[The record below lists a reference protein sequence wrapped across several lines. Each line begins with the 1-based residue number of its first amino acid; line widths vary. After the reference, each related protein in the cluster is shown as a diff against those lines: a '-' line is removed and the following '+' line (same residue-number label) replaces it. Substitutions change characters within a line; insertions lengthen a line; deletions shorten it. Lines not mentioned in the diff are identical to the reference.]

1 LVEREGSMVRLAP
14 ERLCV
19 SNEVFVELMR

>member
-1 LVEREGSMVRLAP
+1 LVEREGDMVRLAAG
-14 ERLCV
+14 RLSV